1 MASSP
6 VSPVARSTSADRL
19 RAGRLPPD
27 RWYPAGDAVAAARLV
42 ALPSG
47 LTARVVEAGPID
59 GAPVVLVHGW
69 ACSAYTYRH
78 LLPVLAAAG
87 YRAVAPDLKGHG
99 LSDKPLDPHSYSAEA
114 MAAFVGEL
122 VTALGFDRV
131 ALVGHSLG
139 GGIAARALLEGVV
152 RAERLAV
159 VSAIGFGTVP
169 FMPLL
174 RYVPV
179 PLIEPFL
186 PALVAR
192 WLYRIILYSVVARR
206 RSVSDPD
213 LEQYW
218 APSRFP
224 EFPRAALRLIREYH
238 WDALLPEERARLG
251 VPVLAIFGDRDHVV
265 RRRAEGRIS
274 TAVVEAAELGGL
286 EAHVLRGVGHMPFD
300 EAPADV
306 HPLLLGF
313 LEPWRRAWSGAAVA
327 GS

>member
-19 RAGRLPPD
+19 HPGRLSPD
-27 RWYPAGDAVAAARLV
+27 AWYPAGEPTVAARRV
-42 ALPSG
+42 RLPSG
-47 LTARVVEAGPID
+47 LTARVVEAGPPD

-99 LSDKPLDPHSYSAEA
+99 LSDKPLDAGAYSAEA

-122 VTALGFDRV
+122 VTTLGFDRV

-139 GGIAARALLEGVV
+139 GGIAARALLEGAV

-159 VSAIGFGTVP
+159 VSAIGFGHVP

-179 PLIEPFL
+179 PLVEPFL
-186 PALVAR
+186 PAFLTR
-192 WLYRIILYSVVARR
+192 WQYRIILYSVVARR
-206 RSVSDPD
+206 RSITERD
-213 LEQYW
+213 LDQYW
-218 APSRFP
+218 APSQFAA
-224 EFPRAALRLIREYH
+224 FPRAALRLVREYH
-238 WDALLPEERARLG
+238 WDPLLPEERARLG
-251 VPVLAIFGDRDHVV
+251 VPVLAIFGDRDQVV

-274 TAVVEAAELGGL
+274 AAVVEAAELGGL

-300 EAPADV
+300 EAPAEV
-306 HPLLLGF
+306 HPLLLAF
-313 LEPWRRAWSGAAVA
+313 LEPWRRAWSGTAAA